1 KTKTAPA
8 TFGGGASLPAMQY
21 RPTLVE
27 VAAFQAN
34 LNGSGA
40 MTGDVSDYFSIA
52 DAATGR
58 TNDQGYPYSRRRFEA
73 SPLKRVAEIGVAGQ
87 AYAIINPYT
96 TTPDSRH
103 TMKWSYG
110 NNAAVAYDQLK
121 IPAGQYQ
128 LVTRTNQ
135 VGLAQVTVKDAKGN
149 SVVTIV
155 ANGASPMITTN
166 QATYNL
172 EGAFTQTNFP
182 NYFQPL
188 EGASRQC
195 QTQQCNP
202 LGQLVTASLPDSGTT
217 QYMYDAAGWLRFFQ
231 DAQAAD
237 DGYLVYMLYDEMGRK
252 VGRGTAVCDWNE
264 TTQATLQGYANTP
277 GWPEVGGDG
286 VSFTRQQ
293 TLIYDGDGT
302 ACPGRQSSRR
312 HHLQRRCRHRH

>member
-1 KTKTAPA
+1 
-8 TFGGGASLPAMQY
+8 MQY

-58 TNDQGYPYSRRRFEA
+58 TDDQGYPYSRRRYEA

-96 TTPDSRH
+96 TPPDSRH

-135 VGLAQVTVKDAKGN
+135 VGLSIKG
-149 SVVTIV
+149 
-155 ANGASPMITTN
+155 
-166 QATYNL
+166 
-172 EGAFTQTNFP
+172 EG
-182 NYFQPL
+182 
-188 EGASRQC
+188 
-195 QTQQCNP
+195 
-202 LGQLVTASLPDSGTT
+202 SGGRGSTPSG
-217 QYMYDAAGWLRFFQ
+217 MAAG
-231 DAQAAD
+231 
-237 DGYLVYMLYDEMGRK
+237 GG
-252 VGRGTAVCDWNE
+252 G
-264 TTQATLQGYANTP
+264 P
-277 GWPEVGGDG
+277 GI
-286 VSFTRQQ
+286 S
-293 TLIYDGDGT
+293 
-302 ACPGRQSSRR
+302 
-312 HHLQRRCRHRH
+312 